1 MRNPERE
8 AFKATRA
15 NGVPLELSP
24 EELFEA
30 VSRESGFVDPE
41 LCRSMYF
48 GLVKVL
54 TRELRTKK
62 IVKCPGLGHF
72 LMVPRAKKVSVVT
85 GQKRVVPEHHVLHF
99 RPVDGLKEYL
109 KTVIS

>member
-8 AFKATRA
+8 AFKATRV
-15 NGVPLELSP
+15 NGKPAELS
-24 EELFEA
+24 EEAFFEA
-30 VSRESGFVDPE
+30 ISHASGFTSPE
-41 LCRSMYF
+41 LCRDMFY
-48 GLVKVL
+48 GMIKVM

-62 IVKCPGLGHF
+62 IVKLPGLGHF
-72 LMVPRAKKVSVVT
+72 LMVPRVAKVSVVS
-85 GQKRVVPEHHVLHF
+85 GVRKVVPEHHVLHF